1 MKGIERVRIS
11 GTVEAELGRGR
22 GTEFRMSI
30 RMEMDRNSL
39 VHLQALSKLNFNES
53 PIWVD
58 RSRLKL
64 VCLTL

>member
-1 MKGIERVRIS
+1 MKAIERVRIS

-39 VHLQALSKLNFNES
+39 VH
-53 PIWVD
+53 
-58 RSRLKL
+58 
-64 VCLTL
+64 